1 MKYNLRKNNLLIY
14 INDPISKE
22 TLNLYY
28 AANDIKIEKCVL
40 YNDFIQ
46 SLYMLVFDTYLG
58 DEFTDTNE
66 QINHF
71 KWCWNKNNQN
81 FNKEGLSFESSKLYD
96 YCLEFILEVF
106 YCALD
111 KKENDNSEELI
122 LKLWNDIFNYDKPKS
137 NSEIDT
143 LVEIYLLLNEAIIFK

>member
-1 MKYNLRKNNLLIY
+1 MKYNIRQKNLLVY
-14 INDPISKE
+14 INDPISRE

-28 AANDIKIEKCVL
+28 AANDVKIERCEL
-40 YNDFIQ
+40 YNDYLQ

-58 DEFTDTNE
+58 DDITDLHE

-71 KWCWNKNNQN
+71 KWCWDRNNQN
-81 FNKEGLSFESSKLYD
+81 FIKEGLYFKNSKLYD

-106 YCALD
+106 YCSLD
-111 KKENDNSEELI
+111 KNEDENNEETI
-122 LKLWNDIFNYDKPKS
+122 LKLWRDIFNYDKPKS

-143 LVEIYLLLNEAIIFK
+143 LIELYLLFNEAIKFK

>member
-1 MKYNLRKNNLLIY
+1 MKYNIRKNNLLIY

-22 TLNLYY
+22 SLNLYY
-28 AANDIKIEKCVL
+28 AANDIKIERCVL
-40 YNDFIQ
+40 YNDFLQ

-58 DEFTDTNE
+58 DEITDLHE

-71 KWCWNKNNQN
+71 KWCWDKNNQN
-81 FNKEGLSFESSKLYD
+81 FNKEGLDFESTKLYE

-111 KKENDNSEELI
+111 KNEDEKDEEII
-122 LKLWNDIFNYDKPKS
+122 LKLWRDIFNYDKPKS

-143 LVEIYLLLNEAIIFK
+143 LVELYLLFNEAIKFK